1 MRLGLWMPFPKAA
14 HLLADRMGVQISEA
28 TGRRQTEAAGAAYE
42 QGQDEQAS
50 QLLEAKNK
58 QSNKSTGCSSKP
70 KKSKAHP
77 EQIKL
82 LISSDGAKVG
92 LLKGEWAEIK
102 TRVIGQ
108 VKAKEQHGK
117 QRTEQVVETVDLSS
131 FSRLTDCST
140 CGSPATGET
149 ERRGVCT
156 AQEVWAVQDGAEWLQ
171 GFVDL
176 HRPDALRILDFAH
189 AAGSSFRDCRA
200 GQGGWDHPGRGLAR
214 DALA

>member
-1 MRLGLWMPFPKAA
+1 MGPVRAARQAFPPLDEELGLQPGSLTPLQLEHLVRLGLWMPFPKAA

-117 QRTEQVVETVDLSS
+117 QRTEQVVE
-131 FSRLTDCST
+131 
-140 CGSPATGET
+140 
-149 ERRGVCT
+149 
-156 AQEVWAVQDGAEWLQ
+156 
-171 GFVDL
+171 
-176 HRPDALRILDFAH
+176 
-189 AAGSSFRDCRA
+189 
-200 GQGGWDHPGRGLAR
+200 
-214 DALA
+214 